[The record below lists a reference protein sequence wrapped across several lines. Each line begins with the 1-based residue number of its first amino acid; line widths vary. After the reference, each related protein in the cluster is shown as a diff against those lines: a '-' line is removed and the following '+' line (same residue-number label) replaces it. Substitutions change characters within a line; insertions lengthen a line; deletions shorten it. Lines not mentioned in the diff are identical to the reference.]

1 MRKGT
6 ISIVKRRFNK
16 DVSTA
21 AQVTIAAIPAE
32 EDREG
37 AGLSFTF
44 KGRLDS
50 TTTAVAW
57 RRSLEALTH
66 KPPGRL
72 VVDASGID
80 YCDGSGIGLL
90 FELRRRQLNADGR
103 FELRGLKPQ
112 FQRQFDIFD
121 PSDFKEF
128 EEVRHDFSSTTEELG
143 RAAYGI
149 YKDIGTLIAFVGELT
164 FKLTKVLFNPR
175 QLRWREAF
183 YVAETTGVN
192 ALPIVL
198 LTSFL
203 VGLII
208 SFQAAIPMK
217 IFGATIYVA
226 NLIGVAMF
234 RELGPLMTAI
244 VLAGRSGSAFAAELG
259 TMKVNEEIDALTT
272 MGLDPV
278 KFIVVPRVI
287 AAVFMTPLLTIF
299 ANLIGVI
306 GGAVVMLSLG
316 FTLTTYYN
324 QVLSSV
330 TFGDFLG
337 GLAKSVVFGLLIAGI
352 GCLRGLQ
359 TGKGASAVGE
369 STTTAVV
376 SGIVLII
383 VTDGIFSVL
392 FFYLGI

>member
-1 MRKGT
+1 M
-6 ISIVKRRFNK
+6 
-16 DVSTA
+16 
-21 AQVTIAAIPAE
+21 
-32 EDREG
+32 
-37 AGLSFTF
+37 
-44 KGRLDS
+44 
-50 TTTAVAW
+50 
-57 RRSLEALTH
+57 
-66 KPPGRL
+66 
-72 VVDASGID
+72 VDASRID

-90 FELRRRQLNADGR
+90 FELRRRQVKAGGQ
-103 FELRGLKPQ
+103 FELLGLKSQ
-112 FQRQFDIFD
+112 FQSLFDVFE
-121 PSDFKEF
+121 PSDFQEAVVAKQ
-128 EEVRHDFSSTTEELG
+128 DFTSTTEEIGLG
-143 RAAYGI
+143 AYVI
-149 YKDIGTLIAFVGELT
+149 YKDIGTLISFVGELT
-164 FKLTKVLFNPR
+164 IKVMNVLLNPR
-175 QLRWREAF
+175 QLRWRETF

-208 SFQAAIPMK
+208 SFQAAIPMR

-226 NLIGVAMF
+226 NLIGVAMV

-244 VLAGRSGSAFAAELG
+244 VLAGRSGSSFAAELG

-287 AAVFMTPLLTIF
+287 AAVIMTPLLTIF
-299 ANLIGVI
+299 ANLVGVI

-316 FTLTTYYN
+316 FTLVTYYN

-337 GLAKSVVFGLLIAGI
+337 GLVKSFVFGILIAGI

-359 TGKGASAVGE
+359 TGKGASAVGD
-369 STTTAVV
+369 STTQAVV

-392 FFYLGI
+392 YFYLGI